1 MFFESPGFTFHLHI
15 KKLIMKTCPHCNAEV
30 EDNFELCWNCNYSFT
45 DLQVVEFNEL
55 PHENREINCLRC
67 GVKMRYSGEH
77 KFHEGT
83 RTGVFGNLFELFT
96 NREKFEL
103 YICPRCGK
111 VEFFTPAN

>member
-1 MFFESPGFTFHLHI
+1 MSQPDFQFTI
-15 KKLIMKTCPHCNAEV
+15 IQKKSIMKTCPHCHSEV
-30 EDNFELCWNCNYSFT
+30 EDNFDLCWNCNYSFT
-45 DLQVVEFNEL
+45 DLQVVEINEV

-67 GVKMRYSGEH
+67 HVKMHYSGEY

-83 RTGVFGNLFELFT
+83 RTGMFGNLFELLT

-111 VEFFTPAN
+111 VEFFTTGN

>member
-1 MFFESPGFTFHLHI
+1 MH
-15 KKLIMKTCPHCNAEV
+15 
-30 EDNFELCWNCNYSFT
+30 
-45 DLQVVEFNEL
+45 
-55 PHENREINCLRC
+55 
-67 GVKMRYSGEH
+67 YSGEY

-83 RTGVFGNLFELFT
+83 RTGMFGNLFELLT